1 MNIRKVLLGSAASL
15 VAISGAQAADAIVG
29 PEPEAVEYVRV
40 CDAYGAGY
48 FYIPGTETC
57 LRIHGYVRYD
67 ASGGDNNYART
78 PAQLE
83 RDTWNKL
90 ARVSLRFS
98 TASETELGTLKT
110 YSELRY
116 DWNGDGNGKANNYNG
131 SSTSTSLR
139 YAYIQLGG
147 LRVGLDESAFVTFTG
162 YLGNVISDDVIL
174 AGGYRTNLISYTF
187 KGGNG
192 FSAIVSFEEGGN
204 TDSNVD
210 VTIKD
215 YMPHVVGGLKYEQSW
230 GKIAGV
236 VAYDARNEEWA
247 GKVRGDVNIT
257 DQFSVWL
264 QGAYKSND
272 DHYGTSGGYR
282 VRIID
287 SFYGTWGGDWAVWGG
302 AAYKA
307 TSKATFN
314 VQAAYDDSE
323 TFAAT
328 ANVAYQIVPGFTIT
342 PEVSYTKWQDKNT
355 SMDGKDAWQGKIRFQ
370 RSF

>member
-1 MNIRKVLLGSAASL
+1 MTIRKILLGSAASL
-15 VAISGAQAADAIVG
+15 VAISGAQAADAIVA

-98 TASETELGTLKT
+98 TASETDLGTLKT

-116 DWNGDGNGKANNYNG
+116 DWTGDGNGKADNYNG
-131 SSTSTSLR
+131 GSTSTSLR

-204 TDSNVD
+204 SDSNVD

-215 YMPHVVGGLKYEQSW
+215 YMPHVVGGLKYAGGW
-230 GKIAGV
+230 GSIAAV
-236 VAYDARNEEWA
+236 AAYDARNEEWA
-247 GKVRGDVNIT
+247 AKVRGDVNIT
-257 DQFSVWL
+257 DRFSVW
-264 QGAYKSND
+264 AM
-272 DHYGTSGGYR
+272 GG
-282 VRIID
+282 
-287 SFYGTWGGDWAVWGG
+287 
-302 AAYKA
+302 
-307 TSKATFN
+307 
-314 VQAAYDDSE
+314 
-323 TFAAT
+323 
-328 ANVAYQIVPGFTIT
+328 
-342 PEVSYTKWQDKNT
+342 
-355 SMDGKDAWQGKIRFQ
+355 
-370 RSF
+370 